1 VSPPESKKDETSAV
15 AETKLAAA
23 ANGSVASS
31 VETLEPDAILEGG
44 GDDGGEPPM
53 DPEEAEID
61 SKRMTLLEHLS
72 ELRVR
77 LRNAAI
83 AFTLAMLGSFYFVV
97 RFFEILT
104 RPVRRGMSAAGFEP
118 VLNVKGVTEP
128 FWVYMKLAI
137 IAGVLFASPLV
148 FWELWKFVAPGLYRK
163 ERKLVRLITGATAFC
178 FLGGA
183 VFGYLVLCQPAA
195 YYMMSLLKTNIHS
208 SVEFTLRP
216 QLMMDDVADF
226 LMLTLAGCGVAFEL
240 PVILAALGW
249 LGIVSAKGLWG
260 FWKYALVL
268 AFVLGGVLTPSTD
281 PFTQTLLAGPLL
293 GLYGISIIVVW
304 LIERGRKR
312 KEDEL
317 EKEYA
322 AQDGS

>member
-1 VSPPESKKDETSAV
+1 
-15 AETKLAAA
+15 
-23 ANGSVASS
+23 
-31 VETLEPDAILEGG
+31 
-44 GDDGGEPPM
+44 
-53 DPEEAEID
+53 
-61 SKRMTLLEHLS
+61 
-72 ELRVR
+72 
-77 LRNAAI
+77 
-83 AFTLAMLGSFYFVV
+83 
-97 RFFEILT
+97 
-104 RPVRRGMSAAGFEP
+104 
-118 VLNVKGVTEP
+118 
-128 FWVYMKLAI
+128 
-137 IAGVLFASPLV
+137 
-148 FWELWKFVAPGLYRK
+148 
-163 ERKLVRLITGATAFC
+163 
-178 FLGGA
+178 
-183 VFGYLVLCQPAA
+183 
-195 YYMMSLLKTNIHS
+195 MMSLLKTNIHS